1 MYIYILPRRNVYIF
15 FRETLNALFK
25 GVATQ
30 QETLKHF
37 QAKIQLFVSLF
48 VQLKEKVQETRLS
61 HHRPLNSKMK
71 CSEEHVWYCCLIVPC
86 PSRGISTLNHCVR
99 VHITSQGVCCFRLQT
114 FSRLYLL
121 GNPQPAFFLKV
132 WEGCTGEAPF
142 FRATCATL
150 QLLLLTMCIC
160 CCAA

>member
-1 MYIYILPRRNVYIF
+1 MHTPWDIECFVQRRCNAT
-15 FRETLNALFK
+15 RDPQTLSSKDPIICLIIC
-25 GVATQ
+25 ATQ
-30 QETLKHF
+30 RK
-37 QAKIQLFVSLF
+37 S
-48 VQLKEKVQETRLS
+48 TRNTIVT

-132 WEGCTGEAPF
+132 SEGCTGEAPF